1 MIDAVIMVF
10 YTVSA
15 WNKMNI
21 VATEVEQQDIFV
33 FRINLS
39 GSGEMFSQSQSSNS
53 SIWVY

>member
-10 YTVSA
+10 CTVSA
-15 WNKMNI
+15 WNKMTI

>member
-15 WNKMNI
+15 WNKMTI

>member
-39 GSGEMFSQSQSSNS
+39 GSGEMFSQSLSSNS

>member
-1 MIDAVIMVF
+1 MIDAVIMDF